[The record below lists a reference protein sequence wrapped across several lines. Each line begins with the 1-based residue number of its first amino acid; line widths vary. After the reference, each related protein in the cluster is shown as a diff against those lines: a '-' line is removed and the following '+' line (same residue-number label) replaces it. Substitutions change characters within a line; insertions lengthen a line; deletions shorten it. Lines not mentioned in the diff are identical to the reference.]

1 MAMTTLTVP
10 EARAILRADEAL
22 DATFSVREASGQT
35 LSAAETDAWI
45 HLVKSAHDRIAT
57 YEGTKSAP
65 SKEGFVI
72 EPYPGGNKPD
82 FQTLFVE
89 AMVAGDA
96 RRSKP

>member
-1 MAMTTLTVP
+1 MAMTPLTVS

-22 DATFSVREASGQT
+22 DATFEAREASGQT

-57 YEGTKSAP
+57 YEGTK
-65 SKEGFVI
+65 EFVI
-72 EPYPGGNKPD
+72 EPYPGGNEPD